1 MGLSSESLINTFIC
15 VFLNTLSLR
24 LASPQSLVTI
34 CLLNSLELS
43 LIGGKARYF
52 KLTVLTGRIC
62 VLLVTVRIGIT

>member
-1 MGLSSESLINTFIC
+1 
-15 VFLNTLSLR
+15 
-24 LASPQSLVTI
+24 
-34 CLLNSLELS
+34 